1 MGKGFTI
8 SLCKAGGDLP
18 KKTHC
23 SHCCKRCFH
32 QVLTE
37 GAEYFSIPIL
47 THREIDLQH
56 YIHYALTTAHP
67 HSLTEESHGVLQMPA
82 GATRRVLWVISL
94 PLLMLLACTVPNC
107 QRPTL
112 RTLYPLTF
120 LLSAA
125 WISAFSY
132 CLVWMVMII
141 GESLSIPESI
151 MGLTLLAVGTSLPDT
166 VSSILVAR
174 EGKGNM
180 AMSNILGS
188 NVFDVLCLG
197 LPWFF
202 GSVIPTGRLD
212 AITVSSYGLTYT
224 ASSLMLSLFL
234 LIGATYLTNWHLSRS
249 LGAICL
255 VLYIT
260 FISLSVLFE
269 LGLLGGDPPPPI
281 CRLGL

>member
-1 MGKGFTI
+1 VEIKSVTSGVSPALHIMQSTA
-8 SLCKAGGDLP
+8 SLLSSMVVAVSCYGAA
-18 KKTHC
+18 
-23 SHCCKRCFH
+23 FH
-32 QVLTE
+32 QQGL
-37 GAEYFSIPIL
+37 AICIAIPIL

-82 GATRRVLWVISL
+82 GATRRVLW
-94 PLLMLLACTVPNC
+94 AY
-107 QRPTL
+107 PTHS
-112 RTLYPLTF
+112 YPLTF

-166 VSSILVAR
+166 VS
-174 EGKGNM
+174 KGNM